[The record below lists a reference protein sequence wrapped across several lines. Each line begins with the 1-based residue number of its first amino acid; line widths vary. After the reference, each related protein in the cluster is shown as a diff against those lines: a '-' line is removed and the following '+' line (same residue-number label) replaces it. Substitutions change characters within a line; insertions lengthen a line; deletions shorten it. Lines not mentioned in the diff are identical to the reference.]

1 MRLVRTLV
9 VTSLAAVVLAL
20 AAAPA
25 GAQEAPTLV
34 DVRAGRHPGF
44 DRVVFE
50 FRGAVPEHRIDYVD
64 QLVQDGSGNPV
75 SVAGAADLEVVFEGA
90 NAHDEDGS
98 PTVSPR
104 RFSPG
109 LPAVKEIAQVG
120 DFEAV
125 VSYGIGVD
133 RAAPDHGVDPL
144 RARRAWSSTS
154 PPPGRAARP
163 ATATAPAP
171 CPSPARGAPS
181 CWSPGSPC
189 WPPGRPCWPWPAAP
203 APRKTSPGDRGPPAT
218 TRGSRSAPRAA
229 ASLCARQTGRKPF
242 KPGWKWDS
250 VPGR

>member
-1 MRLVRTLV
+1 MHARIRAVTAAEDSLASSFPEKVIVMRLVRTLV
-9 VTSLAAVVLAL
+9 VSCLAAVVLAL

-75 SVAGAADLEVVFEGA
+75 AVAGAADLEVVFEGA
-90 NAHDEDGS
+90 NAHDVDGT

-109 LPAVKEIAQVG
+109 LPAVKELAQVG

-133 RAAPDHGVDPL
+133 SERPITVSTLSGPSRLVVDVSTAGGRLDRRRRVRLPSLHRLADPELLVTGLALLATGAAVL
-144 RARRAWSSTS
+144 ALARHTR
-154 PPPGRAARP
+154 
-163 ATATAPAP
+163 TA
-171 CPSPARGAPS
+171 
-181 CWSPGSPC
+181 
-189 WPPGRPCWPWPAAP
+189 
-203 APRKTSPGDRGPPAT
+203 
-218 TRGSRSAPRAA
+218 
-229 ASLCARQTGRKPF
+229 
-242 KPGWKWDS
+242 
-250 VPGR
+250 

>member
-1 MRLVRTLV
+1 MHARIRAVTAPEDAPARSFPEKVIAMRLVRTLAV
-9 VTSLAAVVLAL
+9 SSLAAVVLAL
-20 AAAPA
+20 AAVPA

-75 SVAGAADLEVVFEGA
+75 AVAGTADLEVVFQGA
-90 NAHDEDGS
+90 NAHELDGGT

-109 LPAVKEIAQVG
+109 LPAVKELAQVG

-133 RAAPDHGVDPL
+133 RERPITVSTLSGPSRLVVDI
-144 RARRAWSSTS
+144 ST
-154 PPPGRAARP
+154 A
-163 ATATAPAP
+163 
-171 CPSPARGAPS
+171 GAG
-181 CWSPGSPC
+181 GST
-189 WPPGRPCWPWPAAP
+189 G
-203 APRKTSPGDRGPPAT
+203 GDDSGSLPFT
-218 TRGSRSAPRAA
+218 GSRTPELLVTGLALLATGAA
-229 ASLCARQTGRKPF
+229 VLALARHTRTA
-242 KPGWKWDS
+242 
-250 VPGR
+250 